1 MEEVLC
7 FVCFVLFMAFKN
19 LDQHLWGKMRRTVWP
34 RQKLPDP
41 RKRMWPKWPLLRR
54 LVKYAKIASEIW
66 CLFFWKKSEFSM
78 SFFQAASAAP
88 AAGAEAAAEVA
99 TTPAALNAETLEKPE
114 KSEKTEKTKKKKAAP
129 VVNSEKT
136 CKAFG
141 WSKACHALKHTP
153 TIPHCILQGEK
164 WSDRCCRA
172 SSTVQLHGYTEKCT
186 RNVTSRAM
194 F

>member
-7 FVCFVLFMAFKN
+7 FVCFVLFMAVKN

-41 RKRMWPKWPLLRR
+41 RKRMWPKWPPLRR
-54 LVKYAKIASEIW
+54 LVWAPK
-66 CLFFWKKSEFSM
+66 LRLKKSEVSM
-78 SFFQAASAAP
+78 SFLQAASAAP
-88 AAGAEAAAEVA
+88 AAGAEAAAEVT

-186 RNVTSRAM
+186 TNVTSRDM